1 MKSFIAIALLGLVV
15 LSSGLKVQQSFF
27 SHTSTELKAP
37 LNDVIK
43 DIEKEKQDDLFR
55 IEHAK
60 AEQKMKEGEAAAT
73 LKAYD
78 AQVIVT
84 AADLKKWQAT
94 QTDLKT
100 REEEYSANDE
110 TRTAEEGKVSE
121 IHAEIKKL
129 AETGPTGGEIGTMP
143 TSVLAA
149 AKIALTDLVETSATK
164 TEAKQKAINLL
175 QRGHAKITEI
185 TGAFKVLSTAISTE
199 RKKDTDAVDAQKKI
213 VAAANKVYE
222 ISEGIRVAKLNAK
235 DEADHR
241 VVIAKTVVK
250 HEEDEFKK
258 AQAIRDADL
267 ATINKAMVAIDELIA
282 VEKKHVAGP
291 TTSLLQVPAESQ
303 AAIKKVRDM
312 ISAMLSDVEQE
323 EKMQKM
329 ILGMMKAKYDQA
341 FAAHTAAVGAYD
353 AQKVIYKKAH
363 DIWEQDFGKY
373 NNAESALSA
382 EIAVAEQERR
392 TINAVREMLT
402 KIKSAEAD
410 VLGSCPLDKIG
421 AVCGGYGDCNTNMT
435 DPMRT
440 KYCKCK
446 SGSGRTG
453 RACEMCKFG
462 WKMATGELKGFCQQ
476 VYVPTVTMLQTS
488 AGQTYTVEDLNNA
501 VETMMQTG
509 RHSETAAGIESL
521 LSGLERKLALK
532 EKMMREER
540 DNVKRRHD
548 ESEKIAKAAQV
559 ELATRKTT
567 MEKAKVEMDKAH
579 KQYIAIYTMYQF
591 EHPLRNQETALLKK
605 LDAIMIKLAGGATK
619 APAEA
624 VTQAALVA
632 KNTHTPTT
640 TPTVAAA

>member
-1 MKSFIAIALLGLVV
+1 MG
-15 LSSGLKVQQSFF
+15 
-27 SHTSTELKAP
+27 
-37 LNDVIK
+37 
-43 DIEKEKQDDLFR
+43 
-55 IEHAK
+55 
-60 AEQKMKEGEAAAT
+60 
-73 LKAYD
+73 
-78 AQVIVT
+78 
-84 AADLKKWQAT
+84 
-94 QTDLKT
+94 
-100 REEEYSANDE
+100 
-110 TRTAEEGKVSE
+110 AEEGKVSE

-129 AETGPTGGEIGTMP
+129 AETGPAGGEIGTMP
-143 TSVLAA
+143 TSVIAA

-185 TGAFKVLSTAISTE
+185 TGAFKVLSTAITTE

-222 ISEGIRVAKLNAK
+222 ISEGTRVAKLNAK

-241 VVIAKTVVK
+241 VVVAKTVVK
-250 HEEDEFKK
+250 HEEDEYKK
-258 AQAIRDADL
+258 AQAIRDADI
-267 ATINKAMVAIDELIA
+267 ATINKAMAAIDELIA

-312 ISAMLSDVEQE
+312 ITAMLSDVEQE

-329 ILGMMKAKYDQA
+329 ILDMMKAKYDQA
-341 FAAHTAAVGAYD
+341 LAAHTAAVAAYD

-363 DIWEQDFGKY
+363 DKWEQDFGKY
-373 NNAESALSA
+373 NNAESALSV

-402 KIKSAEAD
+402 KIQSAEAD

-421 AVCGGYGDCNTNMT
+421 AVCGGYGDCMTNKT

-509 RHSETAAGIESL
+509 RHTETAAGIENL
-521 LSGLERKLALK
+521 LAGLEKKLALK

-548 ESEKIAKAAQV
+548 ESEKIAKAAKKLMQELEVKMKAAIV
-559 ELATRKTT
+559 EE
-567 MEKAKVEMDKAH
+567 EKAR
-579 KQYIAIYTMYQF
+579 KQYMAIYTMYQF
-591 EHPLRNQETALLKK
+591 EHPLRLKEEQLLKK
-605 LDAIMIKLAGGATK
+605 LDDIMVRLAGGEVHNRT
-619 APAEA
+619 EA
-624 VTQAALVA
+624 VTKAALVA
-632 KNTHTPTT
+632 NNTHT
-640 TPTVAAA
+640 

>member
-1 MKSFIAIALLGLVV
+1 MG
-15 LSSGLKVQQSFF
+15 
-27 SHTSTELKAP
+27 
-37 LNDVIK
+37 
-43 DIEKEKQDDLFR
+43 
-55 IEHAK
+55 K
-60 AEQKMKEGEAAAT
+60 AEQKMKEDEAAAE
-73 LKAYD
+73 LKAFD
-78 AQVIVT
+78 ARVIVT

-110 TRTAEEGKVSE
+110 VRTAEEGKVSE

-129 AETGPTGGEIGTMP
+129 ADTGPAGGEIGTMP
-143 TSVLAA
+143 TSVIAA

-164 TEAKQKAINLL
+164 TDAKQKAINLL

-185 TGAFKVLSTAISTE
+185 TGAFKVLSSAITAE

-222 ISEGIRVAKLNAK
+222 ISEGTRVAKLNAK

-241 VVIAKTVVK
+241 VVVAKTVVK
-250 HEEDEFKK
+250 HEEDEFTK
-258 AQAIRDADL
+258 AQKIRDDDIAI
-267 ATINKAMVAIDELIA
+267 INKAMAAIDELIA

-312 ISAMLSDVEQE
+312 ITAMLSDVEQE

-329 ILGMMKAKYDQA
+329 ILDMMKAKYDQA
-341 FAAHTAAVGAYD
+341 LA
-353 AQKVIYKKAH
+353 
-363 DIWEQDFGKY
+363 
-373 NNAESALSA
+373 A

-402 KIKSAEAD
+402 KIQSAEAD

-421 AVCGGYGDCNTNMT
+421 AVCGGYGDCMTNKT

-488 AGQTYTVEDLNNA
+488 AGQTYPVEDLNNA

-509 RHSETAAGIESL
+509 RHTETAAGIENL
-521 LSGLERKLALK
+521 LAGLEKKLALK

-548 ESEKIAKAAQV
+548 ESE
-559 ELATRKTT
+559 
-567 MEKAKVEMDKAH
+567 
-579 KQYIAIYTMYQF
+579 
-591 EHPLRNQETALLKK
+591 
-605 LDAIMIKLAGGATK
+605 
-619 APAEA
+619 
-624 VTQAALVA
+624 
-632 KNTHTPTT
+632 
-640 TPTVAAA
+640 

>member
-1 MKSFIAIALLGLVV
+1 MG
-15 LSSGLKVQQSFF
+15 
-27 SHTSTELKAP
+27 
-37 LNDVIK
+37 
-43 DIEKEKQDDLFR
+43 DDLNR
-55 IEHAK
+55 IEHTK
-60 AEQKMKEGEAAAT
+60 AEQKMKEDDAAEEAT
-73 LKAYD
+73 KLKAQE
-78 AQVIVT
+78 AVT
-84 AADLKKWQAT
+84 ADTLKKWQKT
-94 QTDLKT
+94 QADLKT
-100 REEEYSANDE
+100 REEEYSTNDE
-110 TRTAEEGKVSE
+110 TRSAEEGKIGD

-129 AETGPTGGEIGTMP
+129 AETGPTGGTIGVMP
-143 TSVLAA
+143 ASVLAA
-149 AKIALTDLVETSATK
+149 AKIALTDLLETQHA
-164 TEAKQKAINLL
+164 APAQKAVNLL
-175 QRGHAKITEI
+175 QRSHAKITEVSS
-185 TGAFKVLSTAISTE
+185 AFKVLSDSITSE

-213 VAAANKVYE
+213 VKAANKVYE
-222 ISEGIRVAKLNAK
+222 ISEGTRVAKLNAK

-241 VVIAKTVVK
+241 VVVAKTVVK
-250 HEEDEFKK
+250 HEEDEFTK
-258 AQAIRDADL
+258 AQKIRDDDIAI
-267 ATINKAMVAIDELIA
+267 INKAMAAIDELIA

-312 ISAMLSDVEQE
+312 ITAMLSDVEQE

-329 ILGMMKAKYDQA
+329 ILDMMKAKYDQA
-341 FAAHTAAVGAYD
+341 LASHTAAVAAYD

-363 DIWEQDFGKY
+363 DKWEQDFGKY

-402 KIKSAEAD
+402 KIQSAEAD

-421 AVCGGYGDCNTNMT
+421 AVCGGYGDCMTNKT

-509 RHSETAAGIESL
+509 RHTETAAGIENL
-521 LSGLERKLALK
+521 LAGLEKKLALK

-559 ELATRKTT
+559 ELATRKTA

-605 LDAIMIKLAGGATK
+605 LDAIMVKLAGGATK

-640 TPTVAAA
+640 TPTVAAATPAE

>member
-1 MKSFIAIALLGLVV
+1 MG
-15 LSSGLKVQQSFF
+15 
-27 SHTSTELKAP
+27 
-37 LNDVIK
+37 
-43 DIEKEKQDDLFR
+43 
-55 IEHAK
+55 
-60 AEQKMKEGEAAAT
+60 
-73 LKAYD
+73 
-78 AQVIVT
+78 
-84 AADLKKWQAT
+84 
-94 QTDLKT
+94 
-100 REEEYSANDE
+100 
-110 TRTAEEGKVSE
+110 
-121 IHAEIKKL
+121 
-129 AETGPTGGEIGTMP
+129 
-143 TSVLAA
+143 
-149 AKIALTDLVETSATK
+149 
-164 TEAKQKAINLL
+164 KQKAINLL

-185 TGAFKVLSTAISTE
+185 TGAFKVLSTAITTE

-222 ISEGIRVAKLNAK
+222 ISEGTRVAKLNAK

-241 VVIAKTVVK
+241 VVVAKTVVK
-250 HEEDEFKK
+250 HEEDELTK
-258 AQAIRDADL
+258 AQAIRDADI
-267 ATINKAMVAIDELIA
+267 ATIAKAMAAIDELIA

-312 ISAMLSDVEQE
+312 ITAMLSDVEQE

-329 ILGMMKAKYDQA
+329 ILDMMKAKYDQA
-341 FAAHTAAVGAYD
+341 LAAHTAAVAAYD
-353 AQKVIYKKAH
+353 AQKVIYK
-363 DIWEQDFGKY
+363 
-373 NNAESALSA
+373 NAESALSA

-402 KIKSAEAD
+402 KIQSAEAD

-421 AVCGGYGDCNTNMT
+421 AVCGGYGDCMTNKT

-462 WKMATGELKGFCQQ
+462 WKMATGELKGFCKQ

-509 RHSETAAGIESL
+509 RHTETAAGIENL
-521 LSGLERKLALK
+521 LAGLEKKLALK

-548 ESEKIAKAAQV
+548 ESEKIAKAASGR
-559 ELATRKTT
+559 AC
-567 MEKAKVEMDKAH
+567 H
-579 KQYIAIYTMYQF
+579 
-591 EHPLRNQETALLKK
+591 
-605 LDAIMIKLAGGATK
+605 
-619 APAEA
+619 
-624 VTQAALVA
+624 TQDCYGEGQG
-632 KNTHTPTT
+632 
-640 TPTVAAA
+640 

>member
-1 MKSFIAIALLGLVV
+1 
-15 LSSGLKVQQSFF
+15 
-27 SHTSTELKAP
+27 
-37 LNDVIK
+37 
-43 DIEKEKQDDLFR
+43 
-55 IEHAK
+55 
-60 AEQKMKEGEAAAT
+60 
-73 LKAYD
+73 
-78 AQVIVT
+78 
-84 AADLKKWQAT
+84 
-94 QTDLKT
+94 
-100 REEEYSANDE
+100 
-110 TRTAEEGKVSE
+110 
-121 IHAEIKKL
+121 
-129 AETGPTGGEIGTMP
+129 
-143 TSVLAA
+143 
-149 AKIALTDLVETSATK
+149 
-164 TEAKQKAINLL
+164 
-175 QRGHAKITEI
+175 
-185 TGAFKVLSTAISTE
+185 
-199 RKKDTDAVDAQKKI
+199 
-213 VAAANKVYE
+213 
-222 ISEGIRVAKLNAK
+222 
-235 DEADHR
+235 
-241 VVIAKTVVK
+241 VK
-250 HEEDEFKK
+250 HEEDEFTK
-258 AQAIRDADL
+258 AQKIRDDDIAI
-267 ATINKAMVAIDELIA
+267 INKAMAAIDELIA

-312 ISAMLSDVEQE
+312 ITAMLSDVEQE

-329 ILGMMKAKYDQA
+329 ILDMMKAKYDQA
-341 FAAHTAAVGAYD
+341 LAAHTAAVAAYD

-363 DIWEQDFGKY
+363 DKWEQDFGKY

-402 KIKSAEAD
+402 KIQSAEAD

-421 AVCGGYGDCNTNMT
+421 AVCGGYGDCMTNKT

-509 RHSETAAGIESL
+509 RHTETAAGIENL
-521 LSGLERKLALK
+521 LAGLEKKLALK

-559 ELATRKTT
+559 ELATRKTA

-605 LDAIMIKLAGGATK
+605 LDEIMIKLAGGATK

-640 TPTVAAA
+640 TPTVAAATPAE

>member
-1 MKSFIAIALLGLVV
+1 MG
-15 LSSGLKVQQSFF
+15 
-27 SHTSTELKAP
+27 
-37 LNDVIK
+37 
-43 DIEKEKQDDLFR
+43 
-55 IEHAK
+55 K
-60 AEQKMKEGEAAAT
+60 AEQKMKEDEAAAE
-73 LKAYD
+73 LKAFD
-78 AQVIVT
+78 ARVIVT

-110 TRTAEEGKVSE
+110 VRTAEEGKVSE

-129 AETGPTGGEIGTMP
+129 ADTGPAGGEIGTMP
-143 TSVLAA
+143 TSVIAA
-149 AKIALTDLVETSATK
+149 AKIALTDLVETSASK
-164 TEAKQKAINLL
+164 TDAKQKAINLL

-185 TGAFKVLSTAISTE
+185 TGAFKFLSSAITAE

-222 ISEGIRVAKLNAK
+222 ISEGTRVAKLNAK

-241 VVIAKTVVK
+241 VVVAKTVVK
-250 HEEDEFKK
+250 HEEDEFTK
-258 AQAIRDADL
+258 AQKIRDDDIAI
-267 ATINKAMVAIDELIA
+267 INKAMAAIDELIA

-312 ISAMLSDVEQE
+312 IT
-323 EKMQKM
+323 
-329 ILGMMKAKYDQA
+329 AKYDQA
-341 FAAHTAAVGAYD
+341 LAAHTAAVAAYD

-363 DIWEQDFGKY
+363 DKWEQDFGKY

-402 KIKSAEAD
+402 KIQSAEAD

-421 AVCGGYGDCNTNMT
+421 AVCGGYGDCMTNKT

-462 WKMATGELKGFCQQ
+462 WKMATGELKGFCKQ

-509 RHSETAAGIESL
+509 RHSETAAGIENL
-521 LSGLERKLALK
+521 LSGLEKKLALK

-559 ELATRKTT
+559 ELATRKTA
-567 MEKAKVEMDKAH
+567 MEK
-579 KQYIAIYTMYQF
+579 
-591 EHPLRNQETALLKK
+591 
-605 LDAIMIKLAGGATK
+605 
-619 APAEA
+619 
-624 VTQAALVA
+624 
-632 KNTHTPTT
+632 
-640 TPTVAAA
+640 